1 MTAATTGAGGR
12 VARSGTLPRLA
23 NPGGANAIVD
33 VARVAI
39 IVILVALTLT
49 GLAVTGDLL
58 AGPIPE
64 VGPQPGF

>member
-1 MTAATTGAGGR
+1 MTAATTGAAGLA
-12 VARSGTLPRLA
+12 ARRGTLPRLA
-23 NPGGANAIVD
+23 NPGDANAIVD

-49 GLAVTGDLL
+49 GLAVTGDFL